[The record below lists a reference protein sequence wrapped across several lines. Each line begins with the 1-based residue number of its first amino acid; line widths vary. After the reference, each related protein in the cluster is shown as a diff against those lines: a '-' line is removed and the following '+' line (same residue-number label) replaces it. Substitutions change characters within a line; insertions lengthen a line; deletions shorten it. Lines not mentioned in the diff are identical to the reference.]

1 MFVCFTILVF
11 LTGKAHLTNTL
22 LACVKYFSTLLTKYL
37 ESTKSG
43 TQGGTYA
50 KSQLHSVGSSS
61 SGSSQ
66 SGGKQASH
74 TEFVSSSDYVLML
87 KLAC

>member
-50 KSQLHSVGSSS
+50 KSQLH
-61 SGSSQ
+61 
-66 SGGKQASH
+66 
-74 TEFVSSSDYVLML
+74 
-87 KLAC
+87 